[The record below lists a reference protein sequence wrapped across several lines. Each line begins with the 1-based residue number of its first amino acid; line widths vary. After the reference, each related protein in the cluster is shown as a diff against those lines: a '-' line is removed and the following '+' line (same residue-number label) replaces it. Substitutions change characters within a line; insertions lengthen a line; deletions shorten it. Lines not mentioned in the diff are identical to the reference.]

1 MGNLVGYELNGQKII
16 RSLPA
21 KNKRKPSALTLLN
34 RQRMAAVSQFLR
46 PLRDVLRF
54 GYRAVAPPGSRIGP
68 FQAAQSHTFKNALDY
83 HPENIPYVNPE
94 KVLVFRGPLPAPE
107 GTALS
112 RINGAIQIE
121 WNTQRWN
128 PRFLFWK
135 SGKPGRI
142 RAEWSKNN
150 PQLTRI
156 NGAIQIEWN
165 TQNCHAPEVL
175 IALAYEPNE
184 QYVFFAEGIARAE
197 EGSCRWEIDP
207 ELLNKIPHLH
217 VYLGFYN
224 IRSGTL
230 SDSVYA
236 GCS

>member
-1 MGNLVGYELNGQKII
+1 MVGYELNGQKII

-21 KNKRKPSALTLLN
+21 KNKRKPSALALLN

-46 PLRDVLRF
+46 PLRNVLRF

-112 RINGAIQIE
+112 
-121 WNTQRWN
+121 
-128 PRFLFWK
+128 
-135 SGKPGRI
+135 
-142 RAEWSKNN
+142 
-150 PQLTRI
+150 RI